1 MENFNWKLNAKPY
14 KIRKSN
20 CNCDLET
27 IKEKIK
33 ELEDKVKE
41 YRKGE

>member
-14 KIRKSN
+14 KIRKS
-20 CNCDLET
+20 NCDLET

-41 YRKGE
+41 YHKGE